1 MNINKYI
8 WIAAL
13 GLMTAGFAS
22 CSDDDGNPY
31 PDGGGAVSVSQ
42 VYLLDVKS
50 SVPERAVEFARLGQ
64 TLRLAGSGFGGVRKV
79 YVNGYETYFNTAL
92 MTNES
97 MVISLSGKTPITS
110 AEADVRNK
118 IQFLKADGAIYSY
131 DLVIRSSSPS
141 ITSISPALPKAG
153 QTVYVY
159 GAGLDETS
167 EVLLPDGTVVNS
179 GIVNASDDEAG
190 EWFSFQMPDGVTKGG
205 SIKTTGAN
213 GQAISYNY
221 FNFADCVIMNFDG
234 KGTQGYWSWKEDGS
248 MMNAD
253 DLADDPLGINGKCC
267 QIVPERLMG
276 KDNYNKSRFTE
287 CWTAGDSDDNDRNW
301 GWMNEFIP
309 AETSTAEMAFQFDVY
324 CPEEWNLSGQ
334 IEITFNNNV
343 SYTGYGSDETKS
355 ATTFCYA
362 WTPWLNEDNTAT
374 PYKTDGWVTVTIPLS
389 KFSMNVSKD
398 TPAPISFQELIDWR
412 VAASYPNVGMGF
424 CNTNIKISDELEYE
438 SALSCTPKIYTD
450 NWRIVP
456 MESFT
461 VSDFPEDEDNAE

>member
-1 MNINKYI
+1 MNTSKYI

-31 PDGGGAVSVSQ
+31 PDGGGQLNVSQ
-42 VYLLDVKS
+42 VYLMDVNS
-50 SVPERAVEFARLGQ
+50 SVPERPVDFARLGQ
-64 TLRLAGSGFGGVRKV
+64 TLRLSGQGFAGVRKV

-97 MVISLSGKTPITS
+97 MVISLSGNTPITS
-110 AEADVRNK
+110 ADADVRNK
-118 IQFLKADGAIYSY
+118 IQFVKADGSIYSC
-131 DLVIRSSSPS
+131 DLVIMSSSPS
-141 ITSISPALPKAG
+141 ISRISPALPKAG

-167 EVLLPDGTVVNS
+167 KVVLPDGTEITS
-179 GIVNASDDEAG
+179 GIENASDDEAG
-190 EWFSFQMPDGVTKGG
+190 KWFSFVMPDGVTMGG
-205 SIKTTGAN
+205 SITTTGAN
-213 GQAISYNY
+213 GTAISSNY
-221 FNFADCVIMNFDG
+221 FNFGDCMILDFDG
-234 KGTQGYWSWKEDGS
+234 TGAQGFWSWKEDGS
-248 MMNAD
+248 MLND
-253 DLADDPLGINGKCC
+253 EDLADDPLGINGKCC

-276 KDNYNKSRFTE
+276 KANYNKSRFTE
-287 CWTAGDSDDNDRNW
+287 CWSSGDGDDRARNW

-324 CPEEWNLSGQ
+324 CPEEWSNSGQ

-343 SYTGYGSDETKS
+343 SWTGYGSDETKS
-355 ATTFCYA
+355 ATTFCYV
-362 WTPWLNEDNTAT
+362 WTPWLNDDNTAT

-424 CNTNIKISDELEYE
+424 CNTNIKISEGVEFE
-438 SALSCTPKIYTD
+438 SYQSCTPKIYTD

-456 MESFT
+456 MQSFT
-461 VSDFPEDEDNAE
+461 VSDFPDDEEDAE